1 MRILKV
7 TKKHVEIELGQDDV
21 GILHFALYEYLE
33 KVQSRLRRKD
43 QTEKVIENLKDLK
56 KRILSMVETVNGLI

>member
-7 TKKHVEIELGQDDV
+7 TQNQVEVELSHDDV
-21 GILHFALYEYLE
+21 GILHFALYEYLG
-33 KVQSRLRRKD
+33 KVQSRMRRKD
-43 QTEKVIENLKDLK
+43 QDEQVIEKQKDLK